1 MMTPVA
7 GAKASPPELD
17 MQCPRCR
24 HESSDSAKYCSQ
36 CGTALEA
43 SFCACCG
50 RSIPASAEFCLACGD
65 PSLRAAQPEEAA
77 PPEEADPE
85 AIAFLEY
92 VRQRRA
98 RRRRGAR
105 GIAGL
110 VIGLVAAVSILL
122 LIARPERPAFW
133 RAQVARTAVETTA
146 ADRAPAMASDA
157 DTPPQ
162 AAPRT
167 TEETVPAL
175 TARTP
180 EPTVPAA
187 TARTP
192 EPTVPAATARTPE
205 PTVPAATARTTEE
218 AAQAPT
224 VSEPPT
230 VPEPRPAPPPRPA
243 LPPRE
248 GGVGT
253 QPGRG
258 VPPAAHTVRSSR
270 PAEAPSELPLIVGR
284 DATVV
289 IGDLS
294 ITVHRDA
301 RLVNSR
307 RVVDYT
313 VRLADRAGRPVGDA
327 AVQLRGQSRD
337 GSVMEA
343 QIEASTTSGAYEASL
358 FLPGAGFAQLALR
371 IVRADRVL
379 ELPMTVTGAGAA
391 VQ

>member
-1 MMTPVA
+1 MMTSVA
-7 GAKASPPELD
+7 GAKASPPEFD

-24 HESSDSAKYCSQ
+24 HESPDSAKYCSQ
-36 CGTALEA
+36 CGTALEP

-50 RSIPASAEFCLACGD
+50 RSIPASAEFCVSCGD
-65 PSLRAAQPEEAA
+65 PTLPASHPEEAA
-77 PPEEADPE
+77 QPEEADPE

-98 RRRRGAR
+98 RRRRGALST
-105 GIAGL
+105 AGL

-122 LIARPERPAFW
+122 LITRPERPAFW

-157 DTPPQ
+157 DPSPQ

-167 TEETVPAL
+167 TEETVPAP
-175 TARTP
+175 TAR
-180 EPTVPAA
+180 A
-187 TARTP
+187 T
-192 EPTVPAATARTPE
+192 E

-218 AAQAPT
+218 TAS
-224 VSEPPT
+224 VPT
-230 VPEPRPAPPPRPA
+230 VPEPRPA

-253 QPGRG
+253 PPGRV

>member
-1 MMTPVA
+1 MMTSVA

-36 CGTALEA
+36 CGTALEP

-65 PSLRAAQPEEAA
+65 PSLRAAQAEGVAQPEEAA

-167 TEETVPAL
+167 TEETVPVP
-175 TARTP
+175 TARTT
-180 EPTVPAA
+180 EPTVPA
-187 TARTP
+187 P
-192 EPTVPAATARTPE
+192 
-205 PTVPAATARTTEE
+205 TARTTEE

-230 VPEPRPAPPPRPA
+230 VPEPRSALPPRPA

-253 QPGRG
+253 QPGRV

-307 RVVDYT
+307 RVVDYI

-343 QIEASTTSGAYEASL
+343 QIEASATSGAYEASL
-358 FLPGAGFAQLALR
+358 FVPGAGFAQLALR